1 MAGLAS
7 KLVEDSKNRAE
18 EQVAVRAMQAE
29 DVQVG
34 PAAHDVAFGVSQA
47 VNGQAITPHQATELF
62 LGEELKSL
70 SGKEQGALQAFST
83 ESVEHQ
89 DSRDPAVAAEAAGPN
104 YALMVWQK
112 AGRSQ
117 RDEDG
122 RLYGE
127 TGQGEEIQRDAD
139 RMWWRVASW
148 RRDRLRAIIF
158 VANGKVSRIREV
170 HGVDEETTGD
180 SSSLAIALN
189 VSAPLT
195 ADEIAE
201 RLPTLQEKLDS
212 EQLDSV
218 QGKLSKYLEF

>member
-1 MAGLAS
+1 MQADDIQAGPLGHDAVLGAS
-7 KLVEDSKNRAE
+7 
-18 EQVAVRAMQAE
+18 QVA
-29 DVQVG
+29 D
-34 PAAHDVAFGVSQA
+34 
-47 VNGQAITPHQATELF
+47 GQAITVRQAAELF

-70 SGKEQGALQAFST
+70 SGREQGTVQALVP
-83 ESVEHQ
+83 ESLERQ
-89 DSRDPAVAAEAAGPN
+89 DSPPAVAAESAGPD
-104 YALMVWQK
+104 YALLVWQK

-127 TGQGEEIQRDAD
+127 TDQGEEIQRDAD

-148 RRDRLRAIIF
+148 RRDRLKAIIF
-158 VANGKVSRIREV
+158 IADGKVRRIREV
-170 HGVDEETTGD
+170 HGVDEEATGD

-189 VSAPLT
+189 VSAPLN
-195 ADEIAE
+195 ADEITQ
-201 RLPTLQEKLDS
+201 RLPTLQQKLDA

>member
-1 MAGLAS
+1 MP
-7 KLVEDSKNRAE
+7 AE
-18 EQVAVRAMQAE
+18 E
-29 DVQVG
+29 VQVG
-34 PAAHDVAFGVSQA
+34 PVGHDVVFGASQVA
-47 VNGQAITPHQATELF
+47 NGQAITLHEAAELF
-62 LGEELKSL
+62 LEEELKSL
-70 SGKEQGALQAFST
+70 AGKEQGVPQALPT
-83 ESVEHQ
+83 ESLEHQ
-89 DSRDPAVAAEAAGPN
+89 DSPDPAVAADAAGSN

-180 SSSLAIALN
+180 SSSLAIALD
-189 VSAPLT
+189 VSGPLT
-195 ADEIAE
+195 ADEIAK
-201 RLPTLQEKLDS
+201 RLPTLQEKLDA